1 MAYAD
6 TRFATRRR
14 ALAAA
19 LAGQR
24 IDAMLVTRMIHVRY
38 YSGFSGSNG
47 AMVISKDLSAA
58 IATDGRYTTQ
68 IAEEVPD
75 IEAHIARNS
84 AVSLL
89 RDVPG
94 PRRIGFEA
102 DVVTVGQLEKL
113 QEACGED
120 VTLVPVSGVIEQQRL
135 IKDNVELERLTTVA
149 GIAVDAF
156 NELLSAGQIA
166 AGRRERDVAAD
177 LEHHMRRLG
186 SERTSFETIVASG
199 PNSSRPHHGA
209 GDRVLERGDLVTVD
223 FGAHRAGLNSDMTRT
238 VVVGEAD
245 DFSREIYE
253 IVARAQRAGVD
264 AARAGTAL
272 VDVDA
277 ACREIIAE
285 AGYGEYFVHSTGHG
299 IGAEVHEAPSAS
311 VVGQGRLAENMT
323 LTVEPGI
330 YVPGRGGVRIEDT
343 VIITQGSPRVI
354 TAGVSKELL
363 VV

>member
-47 AMVISKDLSAA
+47 AMVISKDLSAT

>member
-1 MAYAD
+1 
-6 TRFATRRR
+6 
-14 ALAAA
+14 
-19 LAGQR
+19 
-24 IDAMLVTRMIHVRY
+24 
-38 YSGFSGSNG
+38 
-47 AMVISKDLSAA
+47 
-58 IATDGRYTTQ
+58 
-68 IAEEVPD
+68 
-75 IEAHIARNS
+75 
-84 AVSLL
+84 
-89 RDVPG
+89 
-94 PRRIGFEA
+94 
-102 DVVTVGQLEKL
+102 
-113 QEACGED
+113 
-120 VTLVPVSGVIEQQRL
+120 
-135 IKDNVELERLTTVA
+135 
-149 GIAVDAF
+149 
-156 NELLSAGQIA
+156 
-166 AGRRERDVAAD
+166 
-177 LEHHMRRLG
+177 MRRLG
-186 SERTSFETIVASG
+186 SERTSFDTIVASG

-238 VVVGEAD
+238 VMVGEAD

-285 AGYGEYFVHSTGHG
+285 AGYGEYFVHSTDHG